1 MQLTAWKM
9 QHMCHERLHSHA
21 ELACYSE
28 VLYPVIRCLLL
39 LFKVTHL
46 AVPQAWQLQ
55 LPHMQS
61 LHLLPSIQCCRLV
74 AGLSPASHLECA
86 VCADEVPL
94 HSPTGTVHLL
104 AYLQRRVR
112 CLLVTCDTNTC
123 NLQQSYERCMTLHN
137 MAP

>member
-1 MQLTAWKM
+1 MVQQSLVPCDPLSAA
-9 QHMCHERLHSHA
+9 L
-21 ELACYSE
+21 
-28 VLYPVIRCLLL
+28 I
-39 LFKVTHL
+39 KVTYL

-55 LPHMQS
+55 LPHRQS

-74 AGLSPASHLECA
+74 AGLSPASHLEYA

-104 AYLQRRVR
+104 AYLQRNVVG
-112 CLLVTCDTNTC
+112 CLLVTRDTNTC
-123 NLQQSYERCMTLHN
+123 DLQQSYECCMTLHN